1 MGIGILSFILLS
13 INVSISVFI
22 TINVS
27 NNLMVLGL
35 KHDSGV

>member
-22 TINVS
+22 TISVS